1 MSAAVP
7 VETIAEVVADM
18 ARVIE
23 SSGPVNL
30 PREYLSLY
38 DALRRALVESSI
50 NITPRT
56 DACERQPPLPVA
68 GKPVVVDGDGHG
80 GSKSSGHDNPD
91 AGQVP
96 ALGSSLA
103 NVKTT
108 EGVPAHV

>member
-38 DALRRALVESSI
+38 DALRRAMDRATADVQE
-50 NITPRT
+50 
-56 DACERQPPLPVA
+56 
-68 GKPVVVDGDGHG
+68 
-80 GSKSSGHDNPD
+80 
-91 AGQVP
+91 P
-96 ALGSSLA
+96 AR
-103 NVKTT
+103 V
-108 EGVPAHV
+108 